1 MKAYLKGIG
10 RKGIEV
16 EIGII
21 EIRTKSSYL
30 GELSKHMYKRSKEK
44 GIMETNSRREMELR
58 K

>member
-1 MKAYLKGIG
+1 MKAYLKSIG
-10 RKGIEV
+10 RKGIE
-16 EIGII
+16 GII

-44 GIMETNSRREMELR
+44 GIMETELRREMESG